1 MATPNTKD
9 DNKVVDENALAQT
22 SSVTDGEV
30 LPEDIDHAYLQAS
43 KTTKFYRGVLF
54 QMILFGT

>member
-9 DNKVVDENALAQT
+9 DSKVVDENALDQT
-22 SSVTDGEV
+22 TSIANGEV
-30 LPEDIDHAYLQAS
+30 LTEEIDHGYLAAS

-54 QMILFGT
+54 QMILFGA